1 MFNLYGSN
9 SFDRSSSVVL
19 NVSGQEIY
27 VRQFVLETTINEGNI
42 IISDETEEDTS
53 KFKYE
58 GDLYAIPVGEDVS
71 IGDFSPVKLT
81 RLADSINTFGFPE
94 SFLYNEVI
102 VFSGIE
108 SRRRIIPKYYNRF
121 EKDFCKDE
129 RDLHSFNLNKVWYDF
144 LSEEDIMNGD
154 HWLKVCKA
162 YDICSHYDL
171 PFTTYNGLKVIA
183 RSPKLLSTFIIA
195 MWLNGYKDVLAME
208 IDRFEQELVIAL
220 HWIPIKIWEKSIN
233 SFLDTIP
240 QPLLPMMMGK
250 IQDFFTFIQ
259 ELFNTTVSTDIASKL
274 TAYIAGNN
282 LEKANPISRS
292 EIRNY
297 NMKIRGLSD
306 NNNDLPIARFTLN
319 GNYYPSQSM
328 LASYRVMIES
338 AMCAAENTCDVKNH
352 IDLFKPDGKEHARV
366 VNFYRRY
373 FKETY
378 SEIYFRTV
386 KLISNK

>member
-1 MFNLYGSN
+1 
-9 SFDRSSSVVL
+9 
-19 NVSGQEIY
+19 
-27 VRQFVLETTINEGNI
+27 
-42 IISDETEEDTS
+42 
-53 KFKYE
+53 
-58 GDLYAIPVGEDVS
+58 
-71 IGDFSPVKLT
+71 
-81 RLADSINTFGFPE
+81 
-94 SFLYNEVI
+94 
-102 VFSGIE
+102 
-108 SRRRIIPKYYNRF
+108 
-121 EKDFCKDE
+121 
-129 RDLHSFNLNKVWYDF
+129 
-144 LSEEDIMNGD
+144 
-154 HWLKVCKA
+154 
-162 YDICSHYDL
+162 
-171 PFTTYNGLKVIA
+171 
-183 RSPKLLSTFIIA
+183 
-195 MWLNGYKDVLAME
+195 
-208 IDRFEQELVIAL
+208 
-220 HWIPIKIWEKSIN
+220 
-233 SFLDTIP
+233 
-240 QPLLPMMMGK
+240 MMMGK

>member
-1 MFNLYGSN
+1 
-9 SFDRSSSVVL
+9 
-19 NVSGQEIY
+19 
-27 VRQFVLETTINEGNI
+27 
-42 IISDETEEDTS
+42 
-53 KFKYE
+53 
-58 GDLYAIPVGEDVS
+58 
-71 IGDFSPVKLT
+71 
-81 RLADSINTFGFPE
+81 
-94 SFLYNEVI
+94 LYNEVI